1 VQNFIMRAS
10 LSCERWYSR
19 RKEGRIAM
27 QDKTR
32 TIGFLILATAAGM
45 SLWFMTAAILPD
57 ITAEAGL
64 SSAHQTL
71 LSSAVQAGF
80 VVGALIISISGA
92 ADRIDP
98 RYVFATCAV
107 GTAVANALLLVVPIG
122 GNTAVALRFLTGG
135 LMAGVYPVGMKI
147 AVGWGMKD
155 RGLLVGILVG
165 ALTLGKS
172 VPYGLA
178 WLGGTDW
185 RLALGA
191 GSALAAAGGLLVLL
205 AKLGP
210 HHRRAPAF
218 RPGAIILAWTDRRI
232 RSAYLG
238 YFGHMW
244 ELFAL
249 WAWMSAA
256 AAASYGATLGAN
268 TAVGLGKLTAFAA
281 IAAGAP
287 VCVLAGRIADTYG
300 KAKVAMVSMAASGT
314 LALATAASFG
324 GPAGLTFALFVLWG
338 IAVIPDS
345 AQFSALV
352 ADFAPPEWTGSL
364 MTFQT
369 ALGFLLTVATVQVS
383 PVIAYAFGWPALLA
397 ALAIGPFFGVFAMLP
412 LVRLFASER
421 A

>member
-1 VQNFIMRAS
+1 
-10 LSCERWYSR
+10 
-19 RKEGRIAM
+19 M

-32 TIGFLILATAAGM
+32 TIMFLVLATAAGM

-64 SSAHQTL
+64 STGHQTL

-80 VVGALIISISGA
+80 VAGALIISISGT
-92 ADRIDP
+92 ADRFDP
-98 RYVFATCAV
+98 RYVFAACAV
-107 GTAVANALLLVVPIG
+107 GTAVANALLLAVPIG
-122 GNTAVALRFLTGG
+122 SDTAIVLRFVTGG

-178 WLGGTDW
+178 WLGGADW
-185 RLALGA
+185 RLALTA
-191 GSALAAAGGLLVLL
+191 GSVVAAAGGLLVLR
-205 AKLGP
+205 AGLGP
-210 HHRRAPAF
+210 HHRHSPQF
-218 RPGAIILAWTDRRI
+218 RPAAIFLAWTDRRI

-249 WAWMSAA
+249 WAWMAA
-256 AAASYGATLGAN
+256 AATASYGATLAAHA
-268 TAVGLGKLTAFAA
+268 AVDLGKLTAFVA
-281 IAAGAP
+281 ISAGAP
-287 VCVLAGRIADTYG
+287 VCILAGRIADVFG
-300 KAKVAMVSMAASGT
+300 KARVAMVSMAASGT

-324 GPAGLTFALFVLWG
+324 GPAGLTFVLFVLWG

-352 ADFAPPEWTGSL
+352 ADFAPPECAGSL

-369 ALGFLLTVATVQVS
+369 ALGFLLTVATVQLS
-383 PVIAYAFGWPALLA
+383 PVIAETFGWPALLA
-397 ALAIGPFFGVFAMLP
+397 GLAVGPFFGVIAMLP
-412 LVRLFASER
+412 LARMHASER
-421 A
+421 D